1 MIAQKITGGLVI
13 CKFALHHGESN
24 LCEADI
30 TVFLK
35 VPAIHTITQESIDE
49 K

>member
-1 MIAQKITGGLVI
+1 MIAQKITGALTI
-13 CKFALHHGESN
+13 CKFALHHGKSS

-30 TVFLK
+30 TGFFK
-35 VPAIHTITQESIDE
+35 APAIHTITQESIDE